1 MASVTLANFQLINSW
16 KPAFNSVQ
24 WRDGGPK
31 YLIDAST
38 GQKYWNEPKNSVR
51 FKCFLL
57 ILGTPYR
64 SFACLFSKYSLSSC
78 EISFFFHFWTGK
90 QAENSYSFPGR
101 LKDAGQDLL
110 RVVMTPVA
118 LVGLELAAIYGIFT
132 PYNGRKLYASIERA
146 RYGKFTLAP
155 CFQPGPTCHAS
166 GGNLQKRDAF

>member
-24 WRDGGPK
+24 WREGGPK

-78 EISFFFHFWTGK
+78 EISFFF
-90 QAENSYSFPGR
+90 P
-101 LKDAGQDLL
+101 LL
-110 RVVMTPVA
+110 DRQT
-118 LVGLELAAIYGIFT
+118 
-132 PYNGRKLYASIERA
+132 NRKLLFLSRKIERCWA
-146 RYGKFTLAP
+146 RFIKSCNDP
-155 CFQPGPTCHAS
+155 CCFGWPGIS
-166 GGNLQKRDAF
+166 GHIWNIYSL